1 MRGWWREIAGL
12 VLPPVCA
19 GCGRSR
25 VVLCEECR
33 IRLCGGRARRV
44 LPDPVP
50 PGLPSVQAAAPYAD
64 AVRHV
69 LLAHKERGAMGLAEP
84 LGAAL
89 AGAVMGVRRSGA
101 ARDVRGGSGPL
112 LLVPVPSTRRAVAGR
127 GHDAGRRIALA
138 AARGLRGAGI
148 PARVA
153 AVLRL
158 RRPVADQT
166 GLDAPHRRANVAGAM
181 GVTERVG
188 RLWLQG
194 KQVMVVDDLMTTGA
208 SLAEATRAVS
218 AAGGRVVGAAVVA
231 ASPRAFENHRN

>member
-1 MRGWWREIAGL
+1 MRGWWREITGL

-19 GCGRSR
+19 GCGRPR
-25 VVLCEECR
+25 VLLCEECR
-33 IRLCGGRARRV
+33 VRLCGGRARRV

-50 PGLPSVQAAAPYAD
+50 PGLPSVHATARYAD

-89 AGAVMGVRRSGA
+89 AAAVVGARRSGA
-101 ARDVRGGSGPL
+101 GGDVRDGSAPL
-112 LLVPVPSTRRAVAGR
+112 LLVPVPSARSAVAGR

-138 AARGLRGAGI
+138 AAGGLRGAGV

-153 AVLRL
+153 GVLRL
-158 RRPVADQT
+158 RRAVADQS
-166 GLDAPHRRANVAGAM
+166 GLDARQRRANVSGAM
-181 GVTERVG
+181 GVAERVG

-208 SLAEATRAVS
+208 SLAEAARAVS

-231 ASPRAFENHRN
+231 ASSRAFENHRN